1 MALRNQP
8 SFLEKSIVNLLV
20 LSEDAIIQ
28 ITEVRSLER
37 PHRGDAISDQM
48 LGRLKDIKRIPTN
61 VDELRFREHFQQHF
75 DPAGMTR
82 RFQDQRFFVL
92 ERQLLQ
98 EPSQRRLPFGQFLR
112 RSLTQGQ
119 KAVVESGS

>member
-48 LGRLKDIKRIPTN
+48 LRRLEDIKRIPTN

-82 RFQDQRFFVL
+82 RFQDQR
-92 ERQLLQ
+92 LLYLNVNFCRK
-98 EPSQRRLPFGQFLR
+98 PVSGDFHSAN
-112 RSLTQGQ
+112 SLCY
-119 KAVVESGS
+119 VSR